1 VISPLRGWASRWL
14 KGSVDRW
21 SSGKAVRFLVAG
33 LGNPGARYARSP
45 HNLGFMVVDRLAERE
60 GIRLARRQG
69 QAVVGSGEVGGQPVL
84 LAKPQTYM
92 NLSGKAV
99 EALLAKHSLEPGS
112 LVVVYDDHDLPFQA
126 LRIRTQGSAGGHH
139 GMESIIQCLGTGDFV
154 RVRVGINPGAG
165 KAEADF
171 LLHPLGR
178 EQSAELDELL
188 DYAAQAVAAII
199 SEGAEK
205 AMTKFNR
212 RAQGEPFEE
221 K

>member
-1 VISPLRGWASRWL
+1 MARSSPGR
-14 KGSVDRW
+14 
-21 SSGKAVRFLVAG
+21 AVRFLVVG

-45 HNLGFMVVDRLAERE
+45 HNLGFLVVDRLAERE
-60 GIRLARRQG
+60 GIRLGRREC
-69 QAVVGSGEVGGQPVL
+69 QAVVGSGEVGGQRVL

-99 EALLAKHSLEPGS
+99 EALLAHHSLRPSE
-112 LVVVYDDHDLPFQA
+112 LVVVYDDHDLPWKA
-126 LRIRTQGSAGGHH
+126 LRVRTQGSAGGHH

-154 RVRVGINPGAG
+154 RVRMGINPGGG

-178 EQSAELDELL
+178 EQSAALDELL
-188 DYAAQAVAAII
+188 DFAAQAVAAII

-212 RAQGEPFEE
+212 RAQGEPSEE

>member
-1 VISPLRGWASRWL
+1 MLASSPPTASATTAQ
-14 KGSVDRW
+14 S
-21 SSGKAVRFLVAG
+21 A
-33 LGNPGARYARSP
+33 
-45 HNLGFMVVDRLAERE
+45 
-60 GIRLARRQG
+60 ARR
-69 QAVVGSGEVGGQPVL
+69 
-84 LAKPQTYM
+84 
-92 NLSGKAV
+92 
-99 EALLAKHSLEPGS
+99 
-112 LVVVYDDHDLPFQA
+112 
-126 LRIRTQGSAGGHH
+126 
-139 GMESIIQCLGTGDFV
+139 QCLGTGDFV
-154 RVRVGINPGAG
+154 RVRVGINPGVG

-212 RAQGEPFEE
+212 RAQGEPSEE